1 MSVSSHYQT
10 LFGDMCLHGQ
20 VPGSLLANPLE
31 KSFYKDLEQVF
42 FYKQTL
48 QLKTDLHFKGSEQI
62 DGSD

>member
-1 MSVSSHYQT
+1 
-10 LFGDMCLHGQ
+10 MCLHGQ